1 MKNIFK
7 ILFIIIL
14 FNSCGNVQNKQ
25 FCMEESDFKGIV
37 ESLVTTSKQGLRQN
51 HYLNYNINSLGFKI
65 SCV

>member
-1 MKNIFK
+1 
-7 ILFIIIL
+7 
-14 FNSCGNVQNKQ
+14 
-25 FCMEESDFKGIV
+25 MEESDFKGIV